1 MNSLVKFRLNVTKF
15 LETMAIAIQLDLFES
30 NDPVTLLQK
39 DFRLLDKKCQNIQR
53 GLFARYATLEESI
66 EILRDLCYAQKNEI
80 EMLKEKFGIEP
91 KVVEINLGK

>member
-1 MNSLVKFRLNVTKF
+1 
-15 LETMAIAIQLDLFES
+15 MAYAIQLDLFES

-66 EILRDLCYAQKNEI
+66 EILRDLCYSQKNEI
-80 EMLKEKFGIEP
+80 EMLKEKLGIEP